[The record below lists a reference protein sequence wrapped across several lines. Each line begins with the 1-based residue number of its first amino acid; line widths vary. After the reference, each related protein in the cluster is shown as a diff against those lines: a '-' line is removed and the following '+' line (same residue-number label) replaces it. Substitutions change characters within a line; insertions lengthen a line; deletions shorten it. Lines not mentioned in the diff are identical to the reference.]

1 MKRGYFHHCKHS
13 AALFAGLLL
22 TGCATYHPHPLP
34 SAPNLAAT
42 PRLSVPVKQ
51 FHLPGLAPQTI
62 SPRGLDATTIMFL
75 AVMHNPQLKAARL
88 RAGVASAQLLQA
100 GLLPNPQLNASF
112 ASSARNY
119 GGTIGLDEQ
128 IRSWI
133 TRGAAKAAA
142 AAHQKQVNLNIL
154 WQEWQVAA
162 QAQQLFIQIRSG
174 DQLLHLFLQSQTLLK
189 AQYQRDR
196 RAMLRGNALAP
207 TVSSDLVALNNVENN
222 LRQLQIQQNLAR
234 HQFNA
239 LLGLQPQVRLH
250 LVGSP
255 HNHALTPAAYKAAVA
270 ALPHR
275 RPDLLALQAGYQ
287 SQEENVRRAILGQ
300 FPAITAG
307 VALNRD
313 PIEGIND
320 LGPHVTLSLPLFNH
334 NQGQIAL
341 QRATRSLLRQTYQ
354 SRLDAAVGQADQVR
368 QAIAIQRHQ
377 LHELSAQIIVL
388 RKTASAAR
396 QSLVQNNLD
405 ASAYVKL
412 QASLLDRR
420 AEALRLHASIQNSL
434 AALRMLLGLPF
445 ETHGP

>member
-1 MKRGYFHHCKHS
+1 MNLRSFRLCKRHL
-13 AALFAGLLL
+13 ALFTGLLL

-42 PRLSVPVKQ
+42 PQLSVPVKQ
-51 FHLPGLAPQTI
+51 FHLPGLAPETI
-62 SPRGLDATTIMFL
+62 SPRGLDATAIMLL
-75 AVMHNPQLKAARL
+75 AVLHNPQLKAARL
-88 RAGVASAQLLQA
+88 QAGVASAQLLQA

-112 ASSARNY
+112 ATSVRNY

-142 AAHQKQVNLNIL
+142 AAHQKQVNINIL

-162 QAQQLFIQIRSG
+162 RAQQLFIHIRSG
-174 DQLLHLFLQSQTLLK
+174 EQLHHLLQQSHTLLN
-189 AQYQRDR
+189 AEYQRDR
-196 RAMLRGNALAP
+196 RAMLQGNALAT
-207 TVSSDLVALNNVENN
+207 TVSSDLVALNTVETN
-222 LRQLQIQQNLAR
+222 LRKLQIQQNLAR
-234 HQFNA
+234 HQLNA

-250 LVGSP
+250 LIGSP
-255 HNHALTPAAYKAAVA
+255 QDHALTPTAYKAAVT

-287 SQEENVRRAILGQ
+287 SQEQNVRRAILGQ
-300 FPAITAG
+300 FPAVTAG
-307 VALNRD
+307 VALHRD
-313 PIEGIND
+313 PIEGVND

-341 QRATRSLLRQTYQ
+341 QRATRSVLRQTYQ
-354 SRLDAAVGQADQVR
+354 ARLDAAVGQADQVR

-377 LHELSAQIIVL
+377 LRELSAQIAVL
-388 RKTASAAR
+388 QKTVAAAK
-396 QSLVQNNLD
+396 QSLMQNNLD

-420 AEALRLHASIQNSL
+420 AEALRLHASIKS
-434 AALRMLLGLPF
+434 ARATLRVLLGLPF
-445 ETHGP
+445 QAH